1 MHWIDQSI
9 IILFL
14 SSFIIFGF
22 LQAKNNK
29 SSDDYFLSDKKLPW
43 YVAMFS
49 IVATETSVLTFISV
63 PGLAY
68 RGDWF
73 FIQLAIGYIVGRIL
87 VSIILLPVYFK
98 TGIVSIYEVIGL
110 KFGNNFQK
118 TASLIF
124 LVTRVLADGVRF
136 LATAVIIQ
144 VITGWSLFFAVL
156 VIGMVTMI
164 YTLSGGLKTV
174 IWIDSVQFILYLLG
188 GLISIFFAI
197 NYLDASIGSALAS
210 LQSID
215 KISVFNYSGS
225 FFKDPY
231 YFLSA
236 IVGGIFLSFSS
247 HGIDHMMVQRVLTTK
262 NLRSAQKAM
271 IGSGF
276 VVLVQFVI
284 FLFAGSLIYLLTN
297 EVEIVKDREFTHF
310 IANYLPIGV
319 KGLLLAGVLSAAMS
333 TLSSSINSLASSTVS
348 DWLQKAKDI
357 NISRLVSLAWGAVL
371 IFIALFFNE
380 TNTAIIIVGLE
391 IASFTY
397 GALLGLFLLSRFQ
410 RNFNPTSLALGLL
423 SSLIIVFVLKSNGL
437 AWTAYIGI
445 AACSNIFIVFAS
457 DLISDFFYSS

>member
-14 SSFIIFGF
+14 SSFIIFGV

-156 VIGMVTMI
+156 VIGIVTMI

-197 NYLDASIGSALAS
+197 NYLDVSIGSALAS

-215 KISVFNYSGS
+215 KISVFNYNGS

-276 VVLVQFVI
+276 VVLIQFII

-297 EVEIVKDREFTHF
+297 EVEIAKDREFTYF
-310 IANYLPIGV
+310 IAHYLPVGV

-333 TLSSSINSLASSTVS
+333 TLAHQLT
-348 DWLQKAKDI
+348 
-357 NISRLVSLAWGAVL
+357 R
-371 IFIALFFNE
+371 
-380 TNTAIIIVGLE
+380 
-391 IASFTY
+391 
-397 GALLGLFLLSRFQ
+397 
-410 RNFNPTSLALGLL
+410 
-423 SSLIIVFVLKSNGL
+423 
-437 AWTAYIGI
+437 
-445 AACSNIFIVFAS
+445 
-457 DLISDFFYSS
+457 